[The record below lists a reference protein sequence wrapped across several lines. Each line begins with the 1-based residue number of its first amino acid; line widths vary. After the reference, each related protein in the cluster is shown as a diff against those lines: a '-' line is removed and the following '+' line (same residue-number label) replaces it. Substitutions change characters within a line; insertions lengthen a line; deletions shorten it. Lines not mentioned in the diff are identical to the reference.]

1 MFVIRISCL
10 EFEIYFLLIR
20 IFHIILIFET
30 LIPQSKIDEIIY
42 VANIE
47 QVIGDYVRLKKRGAN
62 LTGLCPFHNEKS
74 PSFSV
79 STSKGIFKC
88 FGCGK
93 AGNVV
98 NFIMEHDSLGYIP
111 ALKFLAEKFNV
122 EWPQQEYVNVDE
134 EKKQRDEKES
144 LQILNNWAN
153 DYFQNILWENETGK
167 AIGLSYF
174 EERGFRHDIIK
185 KFNLGFSL
193 DSWQAFFD
201 SAIASQFNEELLF
214 SSGLVKHKEDGK
226 KYDAYRGRVI
236 FPIHNLNGKV
246 IAFAGRYLKKEP
258 NSPKYVNSPET
269 ILYHKS
275 NELYGLN
282 YAKTEIRK
290 QDAVFLVEGYTDV
303 ISMHQSGVE
312 NVVASSGTSLTEGQ
326 IRLIKRFTENVTVLF
341 DGDAAGIKASIRG
354 IDMLLEQ
361 GLNVR
366 VLTFPDGDDPD
377 SYSQK
382 VGSDAFKEYLETQ
395 KQDFIFYKAN
405 LLLKDAG
412 NDPIKKATVT
422 RDIVESISKIPD
434 NIKRTVFISE
444 CARLMNIDEQVLIVE
459 LNKTRKQFLTE
470 KEKEY
475 INNDVFEPTEKTH
488 SEQLQEILN
497 DGTIFDEQER
507 DLIRLIINYAD
518 KPIDENETAASYL
531 LKQILEKEI
540 EIENP
545 IVSLIL
551 EETYTVLQNGN
562 GVEGKFFINHQN
574 PLITALTADI
584 LAREYTISP
593 LWEKK
598 SAVNINAFFKDIKG
612 DIDSAVLHLQIKYIN
627 KLIQKNQKELTVELS
642 EEDFIIH
649 QHIHIDLVNQRNLL
663 SKKIGT
669 VIVK

>member
-1 MFVIRISCL
+1 
-10 EFEIYFLLIR
+10 
-20 IFHIILIFET
+20 
-30 LIPQSKIDEIIY
+30 LIPQVKIDEIINA
-42 VANIE
+42 ANIE
-47 QVIGDYVRLKKRGAN
+47 QVIGDYVRLKRRGAN
-62 LTGLCPFHNEKS
+62 LSGLCPFHNEKS

-79 STSKGIFKC
+79 SPAKGIYKC

-111 ALKFLAEKFNV
+111 ALKFLADKFNI
-122 EWPQQEYVNVDE
+122 EWPQQEFVNVDE

-144 LQILNNWAN
+144 LQILNIWAN
-153 DYFQNILWENETGK
+153 EYFQQILWENETGQ

-174 EERGFRHDIIK
+174 EERGFRNDTIK

-193 DSWQAFFD
+193 DSWQALYD
-201 SAIASQFNEELLF
+201 KAIANQFKEDLLF

-226 KYDAYRGRVI
+226 KFDAYRGRVI
-236 FPIHNLNGKV
+236 FPIHNINGKV

-269 ILYHKS
+269 LLYHKS
-275 NELYGLN
+275 NELYGLY
-282 YAKTEIRK
+282 YAKTAIRQ
-290 QDAVFLVEGYTDV
+290 QDSVYLVEGYTDV

-382 VGSDAFKEYLETQ
+382 VGSDEFKTYLET
-395 KQDFIFYKAN
+395 KRQDFIVFKVN
-405 LLLKDAG
+405 LLLSDSG
-412 NDPIKKATVT
+412 NDPIKKAEVT

-434 NIKRTVFISE
+434 SIKRTVFIAE
-444 CARLMNIDEQVLIVE
+444 CARLLKVDEQVLVME
-459 LNKTRKQFLTE
+459 LNKLRKQFLNE
-470 KEKEY
+470 KEKQQ
-475 INNDVFEPTEKTH
+475 INELPNSGISEKKFQ
-488 SEQLQEILN
+488 EDLQETLDN
-497 DGTIFDEQER
+497 SLVFDAQEL
-507 DLIRLIINYAD
+507 DLIRIVINYSD
-518 KPIDENETAASYL
+518 KELEESKTALHYL
-531 LKQILEKEI
+531 LDELVAKEI
-540 EIENP
+540 TIEHP
-545 IVSLIL
+545 IVKLIL
-551 EETYTVLQNGN
+551 EEAYMLSQNGQILQ
-562 GVEGKFFINHQN
+562 GSYFINHQN
-574 PLITALTADI
+574 PLVTALAADVI
-584 LAREYTISP
+584 SKEYAISP

-598 SAVNINAFFKDIKG
+598 AEVNLSAFFKNVKY
-612 DIDSAVLHLQIKYIN
+612 DIDTVLLHLHIKYID
-627 KLIQKNQKELTVELS
+627 KLMKQNMKILESEQSEIELEL
-642 EEDFIIH
+642 H
-649 QHIHIDLVNQRNLL
+649 QHIHIDLMKQRTELT
-663 SKKIGT
+663 KKIGA

>member
-1 MFVIRISCL
+1 M
-10 EFEIYFLLIR
+10 
-20 IFHIILIFET
+20 
-30 LIPQSKIDEIIY
+30 IPQAKIDEIIY
-42 VANIE
+42 AANIE
-47 QVIGDYVRLKKRGAN
+47 QVIGDYVRLKRRGSN
-62 LTGLCPFHNEKS
+62 LTGLCPFHTEKS

-79 STSKGIFKC
+79 SPAKGIFKC

-98 NFIMEHDSLGYIP
+98 NFIMEHDSLGYVP

-153 DYFQNILWENETGK
+153 DYFQDILLNNEIGQ

-174 EERGFRHDIIK
+174 ENRGFRNDTIK
-185 KFNLGFSL
+185 KFNLGYSL
-193 DSWQAFFD
+193 DSWSAFFD
-201 SAIASQFNEELLF
+201 KAIANQFSEDLLF

-226 KYDAYRGRVI
+226 KFDAYRGRVI

-269 ILYHKS
+269 LLYHKS
-275 NELYGLN
+275 NELYGLYYGKN
-282 YAKTEIRK
+282 EIRK
-290 QDAVFLVEGYTDV
+290 QDAVYLVEGYTDV

-382 VGSDAFKEYLETQ
+382 VGSDAFKNYLETQ
-395 KQDFIFYKAN
+395 RQDFIAFKVN
-405 LLLKDAG
+405 LLLADAG
-412 NDPIKKATVT
+412 NDPIKKANVT
-422 RDIVESISKIPD
+422 REIVESISKIPD
-434 NIKRTVFISE
+434 SIKRSIFVSE
-444 CARLMNIDEQVLIVE
+444 CARLMSIDEQILIVE
-459 LNKTRKQFLTE
+459 LNKLRKQFLTD

-475 INNDVFEPTEKTH
+475 INNDAFEGFVPPDKSH
-488 SEQLQEILN
+488 DEQFQELLSDTI
-497 DGTIFDEQER
+497 IFDDQER
-507 DLIRLIINYAD
+507 DLIRIIINFSD
-518 KPIDENETAASYL
+518 KLIDETETAASYL
-531 LKQILEKEI
+531 LKQLLEKEI
-540 EIENP
+540 EIDNP
-545 IVSLIL
+545 IVTLIL
-551 EETYTVLQNGN
+551 EESYTVLQSGN
-562 GVEGKFFINHQN
+562 TLDGKFFINHQN
-574 PLITALTADI
+574 PLITKLAADL
-584 LAREYTISP
+584 LAKEYTLSP

-598 SAVNINAFFKDIKG
+598 ASVNLESFFKDIKG
-612 DIDSAVLHLQIKYIN
+612 DIDSTILHLHIKYIN
-627 KLIQKNQKELTVELS
+627 KLIVKNQQLLTPILS
-642 EEDFIIH
+642 EEDFEIH
-649 QHIHIDLVNQRNLL
+649 QHIHMDLIKQRNVLT
-663 SKKIGT
+663 KKIGT

>member
-1 MFVIRISCL
+1 M
-10 EFEIYFLLIR
+10 
-20 IFHIILIFET
+20 
-30 LIPQSKIDEIIY
+30 IPQNKIDEIINA
-42 VANIE
+42 ANIE
-47 QVIGDYVRLKKRGAN
+47 QVIGDYVRLKRKGAN
-62 LTGLCPFHNEKS
+62 LSGLCPFHNEKS

-79 STSKGIFKC
+79 SPAKGIYKC

-111 ALKFLAEKFNV
+111 ALKFLADKFNI
-122 EWPQQEYVNVDE
+122 EWPQQEFVNVDE

-153 DYFQNILWENETGK
+153 EYFQKILWENEIGQ

-193 DSWQAFFD
+193 DSWQALYD
-201 SAIASQFNEELLF
+201 DAITNQFKEELLF
-214 SSGLVKHKEDGK
+214 SSGLVKHREDGK
-226 KYDAYRGRVI
+226 KYDAYRGRAI
-236 FPIHNLNGKV
+236 FPIHNINGKV

-269 ILYHKS
+269 LLYHKS

-282 YAKTEIRK
+282 YAKNVIRQ
-290 QDAVFLVEGYTDV
+290 QDSVYLVEGYTDV

-382 VGSDAFKEYLETQ
+382 VGSDEFKNYLET
-395 KQDFIFYKAN
+395 KRQDFIVFKVN
-405 LLLKDAG
+405 LLLSAAG
-412 NDPIKKATVT
+412 NDPIQKASVT

-434 NIKRTVFISE
+434 SIKRSVFVSE
-444 CARLMNIDEQVLIVE
+444 CSRLLQVDEQVLIVE
-459 LNKTRKQFLTE
+459 LNKLRKQFLSD
-470 KEKEY
+470 KDRQY
-475 INNDVFEPTEKTH
+475 ISEFPEPSANNENSYQQD
-488 SEQLQEILN
+488 LQETLN
-497 DGTIFDEQER
+497 DATVFDSQEQ
-507 DLIRLIINYAD
+507 DLIRILINYAD
-518 KPIDENETAASYL
+518 RIIDENKTAATYL
-531 LKQILEKEI
+531 LEQLVAKEI
-540 EIENP
+540 AIEHP
-545 IVSLIL
+545 VVKLIL
-551 EETYTVLQNGN
+551 EETYQALLQGE
-562 GVEGKFFINHQN
+562 VISSSYFTHHQN
-574 PLITALTADI
+574 PLITALTASVI
-584 LAREYTISP
+584 SREYVISP
-593 LWEKK
+593 NWEKK
-598 SAVNINAFFKDIKG
+598 AEVNMSSFFKNIKQ
-612 DIDSAVLHLQIKYIN
+612 DIDTAILHLHIKYIDRLMKQN
-627 KLIQKNQKELTVELS
+627 MKVLESIENEEEEQLHLHLHMDLMKQRTELT
-642 EEDFIIH
+642 
-649 QHIHIDLVNQRNLL
+649 
-663 SKKIGT
+663 KKIGA

>member
-1 MFVIRISCL
+1 M
-10 EFEIYFLLIR
+10 
-20 IFHIILIFET
+20 
-30 LIPQSKIDEIIY
+30 IPQNKIDEIINA
-42 VANIE
+42 ANIE
-47 QVIGDYVRLKKRGAN
+47 QVIGDYVRLKRKGAN
-62 LTGLCPFHNEKS
+62 LSGLCPFHNEKS

-79 STSKGIFKC
+79 SPAKGIYKC

-111 ALKFLAEKFNV
+111 ALKFLADKFNI
-122 EWPQQEYVNVDE
+122 EWPQQEFVNVDE
-134 EKKQRDEKES
+134 EKKQRDGKES

-153 DYFQNILWENETGK
+153 EYFQKILWENETGQ

-193 DSWQAFFD
+193 DSWQALYD
-201 SAIASQFNEELLF
+201 DAIANQFKEELLF
-214 SSGLVKHKEDGK
+214 SSGLVKHREDGK

-236 FPIHNLNGKV
+236 FPIHNINGKV

-269 ILYHKS
+269 LLYHKS

-282 YAKTEIRK
+282 YAKNVIRQ
-290 QDAVFLVEGYTDV
+290 QDSVYLVEGYTDV

-382 VGSDAFKEYLETQ
+382 VGSDEFKVYLET
-395 KQDFIFYKAN
+395 KRQDFIVFKVN
-405 LLLKDAG
+405 LLLSAAG
-412 NDPIKKATVT
+412 NDPIQKASVT

-434 NIKRTVFISE
+434 SIKRSVFVSE
-444 CARLMNIDEQVLIVE
+444 CSRLLQVDEQVLIVE
-459 LNKTRKQFLTE
+459 LNKLRKQFLSD
-470 KEKEY
+470 KDRQY
-475 INNDVFEPTEKTH
+475 ISELPEQSTNNESSYQND
-488 SEQLQEILN
+488 LQETL
-497 DGTIFDEQER
+497 DDATIFDSLEQ
-507 DLIRLIINYAD
+507 DLIRILVNYAD
-518 KPIDENETAASYL
+518 RTLEDNKTAAAYL
-531 LKQILEKEI
+531 LEELVTKEI
-540 EIENP
+540 AIEHP
-545 IVSLIL
+545 IVKLIL
-551 EETYTVLQNGN
+551 EETYLALQQGEVVS
-562 GVEGKFFINHQN
+562 GSYFTNHQN
-574 PLITALTADI
+574 PLITALTASVI
-584 LAREYTISP
+584 SKEYIISP
-593 LWEKK
+593 NWEKK
-598 SAVNINAFFKDIKG
+598 AEVNMSLFFKNIKQ
-612 DIDSAVLHLQIKYIN
+612 DIDTAILHLHIKYIDRLMKQN
-627 KLIQKNQKELTVELS
+627 MKVLESIGNEEEEQLHQHLHMDLMKQRTELT
-642 EEDFIIH
+642 
-649 QHIHIDLVNQRNLL
+649 
-663 SKKIGT
+663 KKIGA

>member
-1 MFVIRISCL
+1 M
-10 EFEIYFLLIR
+10 
-20 IFHIILIFET
+20 
-30 LIPQSKIDEIIY
+30 IPQAKIDEIIY
-42 VANIE
+42 AANIE
-47 QVIGDYVRLKKRGAN
+47 QVIGDYVRLKRRGSN
-62 LTGLCPFHNEKS
+62 LTGLCPFHAEKS

-79 STSKGIFKC
+79 SPAKGIFKC

-153 DYFQNILWENETGK
+153 DYFQDILLNNEIGQ

-174 EERGFRHDIIK
+174 ENRGFRNDTIK
-185 KFNLGFSL
+185 KFNLGYSL
-193 DSWQAFFD
+193 DSWSAFFD
-201 SAIASQFNEELLF
+201 KAVANQFSEELLF

-226 KYDAYRGRVI
+226 KFDAYRGRVI

-269 ILYHKS
+269 LLYHKS
-275 NELYGLN
+275 NELYGLYFGKN
-282 YAKTEIRK
+282 EIRK
-290 QDAVFLVEGYTDV
+290 QDAVYLVEGYTDV

-382 VGSDAFKEYLETQ
+382 VGSDAFKNYLETQ
-395 KQDFIFYKAN
+395 RQDFIAFKVN
-405 LLLKDAG
+405 LLLADAG
-412 NDPIKKATVT
+412 NDPIKKAELTKSLA
-422 RDIVESISKIPD
+422 ESLSKIPD
-434 NIKRTVFISE
+434 NTKRSE
-444 CARLMNIDEQVLIVE
+444 YVSKSSRILGIDEGGFITLVNNL
-459 LNKTRKQFLTE
+459 RFQFLNEFE
-470 KEKEY
+470 KRVIDNTS
-475 INNDVFEPTEKTH
+475 INEVESKTPN
-488 SEQLQEILN
+488 SDDNKSFLESLIK
-497 DGTIFDEQER
+497 FDDQER
-507 DLIRLIINYAD
+507 DLIRLIINFAD
-518 KPIDENETAASYL
+518 KKIDETETESETAASYL
-531 LKQILEKEI
+531 LKQLLEKEI
-540 EIENP
+540 EIDHP
-545 IVSLIL
+545 IVTLIL
-551 EETYTVLQNGN
+551 EESYTVLQSGN
-562 GVEGKFFINHQN
+562 TLDGKFFINHQN
-574 PLITALTADI
+574 PLITALAADLLAKEYI
-584 LAREYTISP
+584 LSP

-598 SAVNINAFFKDIKG
+598 ASVNLESFFKDIKG
-612 DIDSAVLHLQIKYIN
+612 DIDSAILHLHIKYIN
-627 KLIQKNQKELTVELS
+627 KLIVKNQQLLTPNLS
-642 EEDFIIH
+642 ETDFEIH
-649 QHIHIDLVNQRNLL
+649 QHIHMDLIKQRNLL
-663 SKKIGT
+663 TKKIGT

>member
-1 MFVIRISCL
+1 M
-10 EFEIYFLLIR
+10 
-20 IFHIILIFET
+20 
-30 LIPQSKIDEIIY
+30 IPQNKIDEIIN
-42 VANIE
+42 AASIE
-47 QVIGDYVRLKKRGAN
+47 QVIGDYVRLKRKGAN
-62 LTGLCPFHNEKS
+62 LSGLCPFHNEKS

-79 STSKGIFKC
+79 SPAKGIYKC

-111 ALKFLAEKFNV
+111 ALKFLADKFNI
-122 EWPQQEYVNVDE
+122 EWPQQEFVNIDE

-153 DYFQNILWENETGK
+153 EYFQKILWETETGQ

-193 DSWQAFFD
+193 DSWQALYD
-201 SAIASQFNEELLF
+201 DAINNQFKEELLF
-214 SSGLVKHKEDGK
+214 SSGLVKHREDGK

-236 FPIHNLNGKV
+236 FPIHNINGKV

-269 ILYHKS
+269 LLYHKS

-282 YAKTEIRK
+282 YAKNVIRQ
-290 QDAVFLVEGYTDV
+290 QDSVYLVEGYTDV

-382 VGSDAFKEYLETQ
+382 VGSDEFKTYLETQ
-395 KQDFIFYKAN
+395 RQDFIVFKVN
-405 LLLKDAG
+405 LLLSAAG
-412 NDPIKKATVT
+412 NDPIQKASVT

-434 NIKRTVFISE
+434 SIKRSVFVSE
-444 CARLMNIDEQVLIVE
+444 CSRLLQVDEQVLIVE
-459 LNKTRKQFLTE
+459 LNKLRKQFLSD
-470 KEKEY
+470 KDRQY
-475 INNDVFEPTEKTH
+475 ISELPEPSANNEGSYQED
-488 SEQLQEILN
+488 LQEVL
-497 DGTIFDEQER
+497 DDATVFDSQEQ
-507 DLIRLIINYAD
+507 DLIRILVNYAD
-518 KPIDENETAASYL
+518 RTVDENKTAAAYL
-531 LKQILEKEI
+531 LEQLVAKEI
-540 EIENP
+540 AIEHP
-545 IVSLIL
+545 VVKLIL
-551 EETYTVLQNGN
+551 EETYNALQNN
-562 GVEGKFFINHQN
+562 EIVSSSFFTHHQN
-574 PLITALTADI
+574 PLITALTASVI
-584 LAREYTISP
+584 SREYVISP
-593 LWEKK
+593 NWEKK
-598 SAVNINAFFKDIKG
+598 AEVNMNSFFKNVKQ
-612 DIDSAVLHLQIKYIN
+612 DIDTAILHLHIKYIDRLMKQN
-627 KLIQKNQKELTVELS
+627 MKVLESITNEEEEQLHQHLHMDLMKQRTELT
-642 EEDFIIH
+642 
-649 QHIHIDLVNQRNLL
+649 
-663 SKKIGT
+663 KKIGA

>member
-1 MFVIRISCL
+1 
-10 EFEIYFLLIR
+10 
-20 IFHIILIFET
+20 
-30 LIPQSKIDEIIY
+30 LIPQAKIDEIINA
-42 VANIE
+42 ANIE
-47 QVIGDYVRLKKRGAN
+47 QVIGDYVRLKRRGAN
-62 LTGLCPFHNEKS
+62 LSGLCPFHNEKS

-79 STSKGIFKC
+79 SPAKGIYKC

-111 ALKFLAEKFNV
+111 ALKFLADKFNV
-122 EWPQQEYVNVDE
+122 EWPQQEFVNVDE

-144 LQILNNWAN
+144 LQILNIWAN
-153 DYFQNILWENETGK
+153 EYFQQILWENETGQ

-193 DSWQAFFD
+193 DSWQALYD
-201 SAIASQFNEELLF
+201 AAIANQFKEELLF

-226 KYDAYRGRVI
+226 KFDAYRGRVI
-236 FPIHNLNGKV
+236 FPIHNINGKV

-269 ILYHKS
+269 LLYHKS
-275 NELYGLN
+275 NELYGLY
-282 YAKTEIRK
+282 YAKTAIRQ
-290 QDAVFLVEGYTDV
+290 QDSVYLVEGYTDV

-382 VGSDAFKEYLETQ
+382 VGSDEFKTYLET
-395 KQDFIFYKAN
+395 KRQDFIVFKVN
-405 LLLKDAG
+405 LLLSDSG
-412 NDPIKKATVT
+412 NDPIKKAEVT

-434 NIKRTVFISE
+434 GIKRTVFIAE
-444 CARLMNIDEQVLIVE
+444 CARLLKVDEQVLVME
-459 LNKTRKQFLTE
+459 LNKLRKQFLNE
-470 KEKEY
+470 KEKQQ
-475 INNDVFEPTEKTH
+475 INELPNSGISEKTFQ
-488 SEQLQEILN
+488 EDLQETLDN
-497 DGTIFDEQER
+497 SLVFDAQEL
-507 DLIRLIINYAD
+507 DLIRIVINYSD
-518 KPIDENETAASYL
+518 KELEDSKTALHYL
-531 LKQILEKEI
+531 LNELVAKEI
-540 EIENP
+540 TIEHP
-545 IVSLIL
+545 IVKLVL
-551 EETYTVLQNGN
+551 EEAYMLSQNGQIVN
-562 GVEGKFFINHQN
+562 GSYFINHQN
-574 PLITALTADI
+574 PLVTALAADVI
-584 LAREYTISP
+584 SKEYAISP

-598 SAVNINAFFKDIKG
+598 AEVNLSAFFKNVKY
-612 DIDSAVLHLQIKYIN
+612 DIDTVLLHLHIKYID
-627 KLIQKNQKELTVELS
+627 KLMKQNMKILESEQSEIELEL
-642 EEDFIIH
+642 H
-649 QHIHIDLVNQRNLL
+649 QHIHIDLMKQRTELT
-663 SKKIGT
+663 KKIGA

>member
-1 MFVIRISCL
+1 
-10 EFEIYFLLIR
+10 
-20 IFHIILIFET
+20 
-30 LIPQSKIDEIIY
+30 LIPQAKIDEIIQA
-42 VANIE
+42 ANIE
-47 QVIGDYVRLKKRGAN
+47 QVIGDYVRLKRRGAN
-62 LTGLCPFHNEKS
+62 LTGLCPFHSEKS

-79 STSKGIFKC
+79 SPAKGIFKC

-111 ALKFLAEKFNV
+111 ALKNLAEKFNV
-122 EWPQQEYVNVDE
+122 EWPQQEFVNVDE
-134 EKKQRDEKES
+134 ERKQRDEKES

-153 DYFQNILWENETGK
+153 DYFQDILWQNETGQ
-167 AIGLSYF
+167 AVGLSYF
-174 EERGFRHDIIK
+174 ENRGFRHDTIK

-193 DSWQAFFD
+193 DSWSAFFD
-201 SAIASQFNEELLF
+201 KAVANQFSEELLF

-226 KYDAYRGRVI
+226 KFDAYRGRVI

-258 NSPKYVNSPET
+258 NSPKYVNSPDT

-275 NELYGLN
+275 HELYGL
-282 YAKTEIRK
+282 YFAKNEIRK
-290 QDAVFLVEGYTDV
+290 QDSVYLVEGYTDV

-382 VGSDAFKEYLETQ
+382 VGSDAFKEYLET
-395 KQDFIFYKAN
+395 KRQDFIVFKVN
-405 LLLKDAG
+405 LLLNDAG

-434 NIKRTVFISE
+434 SIKRSVFVNE
-444 CARLMNIDEQVLIVE
+444 CARLMSIDEQVLLVE
-459 LNKTRKQFLTE
+459 LNKLRKQFLTDKDRE
-470 KEKEY
+470 QQQQQRNAESQDSFEG
-475 INNDVFEPTEKTH
+475 FEPIP
-488 SEQLQEILN
+488 EQGYADDLQDTLN
-497 DGTIFDEQER
+497 DSSIFDEQER
-507 DLIRLIINYAD
+507 DLIRLIINFAN
-518 KPIDENETAASYL
+518 KTVNETETAASYL
-531 LKQILEKEI
+531 LRQLIEKEI
-540 EIENP
+540 EIDHP
-545 IVSLIL
+545 IVTLIL
-551 EETYTVLQNGN
+551 DETYQVIERGEI
-562 GVEGKFFINHQN
+562 VDDKFFTNHQN
-574 PLITALTADI
+574 PLITALAADM
-584 LAREYTISP
+584 LAREYILSP
-593 LWEKK
+593 NWEKK
-598 SAVNINAFFKDIKG
+598 AAVKMDSFFKDTKA
-612 DIDSAVLHLQIKYIN
+612 DIDSAILHLQIKYIN
-627 KLIQKNQKELTVELS
+627 KLIVKNQKELKPELT
-642 EEDFIIH
+642 EEDFELH
-649 QHIHIDLVNQRNLL
+649 QRVHMDLTKKRNELT
-663 SKKIGT
+663 KKIGT

>member
-1 MFVIRISCL
+1 M
-10 EFEIYFLLIR
+10 
-20 IFHIILIFET
+20 
-30 LIPQSKIDEIIY
+30 IPQAKIDEIIQA
-42 VANIE
+42 ANIE
-47 QVIGDYVRLKKRGAN
+47 QVIGDYVRLKRRGAN
-62 LTGLCPFHNEKS
+62 LTGLCPFHSEKS

-79 STSKGIFKC
+79 SPAKGIFKC

-98 NFIMEHDSLGYIP
+98 NFVMEHDSLGYIP
-111 ALKFLAEKFNV
+111 ALKHLAEKFNV
-122 EWPQQEYVNVDE
+122 EWPQQEFVNVDE
-134 EKKQRDEKES
+134 ERKQRDEKES

-153 DYFQNILWENETGK
+153 DYFQDVLWQNETGQ
-167 AIGLSYF
+167 AVGLSYF
-174 EERGFRHDIIK
+174 ENRGFRHDTIK

-193 DSWQAFFD
+193 DSWSAFFD
-201 SAIASQFNEELLF
+201 KAVANQFSEELLF

-226 KYDAYRGRVI
+226 KFDAYRGRVI

-275 NELYGLN
+275 NELYGL
-282 YAKTEIRK
+282 YFAKNEIRK
-290 QDAVFLVEGYTDV
+290 QDSVYLVEGYTDV

-395 KQDFIFYKAN
+395 RQDFIVFKVN
-405 LLLKDAG
+405 LLLNDAG

-434 NIKRTVFISE
+434 SIKRSVFVNE
-444 CARLMNIDEQVLIVE
+444 CARLMSIDEQVLLVE
-459 LNKTRKQFLTE
+459 LNKLRKQFLTDKDRE
-470 KEKEY
+470 QQQQQRNAESQDSFEG
-475 INNDVFEPTEKTH
+475 FEPIP
-488 SEQLQEILN
+488 EQGYADDLQDTLN
-497 DGTIFDEQER
+497 DSSIFDEQER
-507 DLIRLIINYAD
+507 DLIRLIINFAN
-518 KPIDENETAASYL
+518 KTVNETETAASYL
-531 LKQILEKEI
+531 LRQLIEKEI
-540 EIENP
+540 EIDHP
-545 IVSLIL
+545 IVTLIL
-551 EETYTVLQNGN
+551 DETYQVIERGEI
-562 GVEGKFFINHQN
+562 VDDKFFTNHQN
-574 PLITALTADI
+574 PLITALAADM
-584 LAREYTISP
+584 LAREYILSP
-593 LWEKK
+593 NWEKRA
-598 SAVNINAFFKDIKG
+598 AVKMDSFFKDTKG
-612 DIDSAVLHLQIKYIN
+612 DIDSAILHLQIKYIN
-627 KLIQKNQKELTVELS
+627 KLIVKNQKELKPELT
-642 EEDFIIH
+642 EEDFELH
-649 QHIHIDLVNQRNLL
+649 QRVHMDLTKKRNELT
-663 SKKIGT
+663 KKIGT

>member
-1 MFVIRISCL
+1 M
-10 EFEIYFLLIR
+10 
-20 IFHIILIFET
+20 
-30 LIPQSKIDEIIY
+30 IPQAKIDEIIY
-42 VANIE
+42 AANIE
-47 QVIGDYVRLKKRGAN
+47 QVIGDYVRLKRRGSN
-62 LTGLCPFHNEKS
+62 LTGLCPFHAEKS

-79 STSKGIFKC
+79 SPAKGIFKC

-98 NFIMEHDSLGYIP
+98 NFIMEHDSLGYVP

-122 EWPQQEYVNVDE
+122 EWPQQEFVNVDE

-153 DYFQNILWENETGK
+153 DYFQDILLNNEIGQ

-174 EERGFRHDIIK
+174 ENRGFRNDTIK
-185 KFNLGFSL
+185 KFNLGYSL
-193 DSWQAFFD
+193 DSWSAFFD
-201 SAIASQFNEELLF
+201 KAIANQFSEELLF

-226 KYDAYRGRVI
+226 KFDAYRGRVI

-269 ILYHKS
+269 LLYHKS
-275 NELYGLN
+275 NELYGLYYGKN
-282 YAKTEIRK
+282 EIRK
-290 QDAVFLVEGYTDV
+290 QDAVYLVEGYTDV

-382 VGSDAFKEYLETQ
+382 VGSDAFKNYLETQ
-395 KQDFIFYKAN
+395 RQDFIAFKVN
-405 LLLKDAG
+405 LLLADAG
-412 NDPIKKATVT
+412 NDPIKKANVT
-422 RDIVESISKIPD
+422 REIVESISKIPD
-434 NIKRTVFISE
+434 SIKRSVFISE
-444 CARLMNIDEQVLIVE
+444 CARLMSIDEQILIVE
-459 LNKTRKQFLTE
+459 LNKLRKQFLTD

-475 INNDVFEPTEKTH
+475 ISNDAFEGFVPPEK
-488 SEQLQEILN
+488 SNGEQLKELLSDSIL
-497 DGTIFDEQER
+497 FDDQER
-507 DLIRLIINYAD
+507 DLIRIIINFAD
-518 KPIDENETAASYL
+518 KKIDETESETAASYL

-540 EIENP
+540 EIDNP
-545 IVSLIL
+545 IVTLIL
-551 EETYTVLQNGN
+551 EESYTVLQSGN
-562 GVEGKFFINHQN
+562 TLDGKFFINHQN
-574 PLITALTADI
+574 PLITTLAADL
-584 LAREYTISP
+584 LAKEYTLSP

-598 SAVNINAFFKDIKG
+598 ASVNLDSFFKDIKG
-612 DIDSAVLHLQIKYIN
+612 DIDSAILHLHIKYIN
-627 KLIQKNQKELTVELS
+627 KLIVKNQQLLTPHLS
-642 EEDFIIH
+642 EEDFEIH
-649 QHIHIDLVNQRNLL
+649 QHIHMDLIKQRNELT
-663 SKKIGT
+663 KKIGT

>member
-1 MFVIRISCL
+1 M
-10 EFEIYFLLIR
+10 
-20 IFHIILIFET
+20 
-30 LIPQSKIDEIIY
+30 IPQNKIDEIINA
-42 VANIE
+42 ANIE
-47 QVIGDYVRLKKRGAN
+47 QVIGDYVRLKRKGAN
-62 LTGLCPFHNEKS
+62 LSGLCPFHNEKS

-79 STSKGIFKC
+79 SPAKGIYKC

-111 ALKFLAEKFNV
+111 ALKFLADKFNI
-122 EWPQQEYVNVDE
+122 EWPQQEFVNVDE

-153 DYFQNILWENETGK
+153 EYFQKILWENETGQ

-193 DSWQAFFD
+193 DSWQALYD
-201 SAIASQFNEELLF
+201 DAIANQFKEELLF
-214 SSGLVKHKEDGK
+214 SSGLVKHREDGK

-236 FPIHNLNGKV
+236 FPIHNINGKV

-269 ILYHKS
+269 LLYHKS

-282 YAKTEIRK
+282 YAKNVIRQ
-290 QDAVFLVEGYTDV
+290 QDSVYLVEGYTDV

-382 VGSDAFKEYLETQ
+382 VGSDEFKVYLET
-395 KQDFIFYKAN
+395 KRQDFIVFKVN
-405 LLLKDAG
+405 LLLSAAG
-412 NDPIKKATVT
+412 NDPIQKASVT

-434 NIKRTVFISE
+434 SIKRSVFVSE
-444 CARLMNIDEQVLIVE
+444 CSRLLQVDEQVLIVE
-459 LNKTRKQFLTE
+459 LNKLRKQFLSD
-470 KEKEY
+470 KDRQY
-475 INNDVFEPTEKTH
+475 ISELPEQSTNNESSYQND
-488 SEQLQEILN
+488 LQETL
-497 DGTIFDEQER
+497 DDATIFDSQEQ
-507 DLIRLIINYAD
+507 DLIRILVNYAD
-518 KPIDENETAASYL
+518 RTLEDNKTAAAYL
-531 LKQILEKEI
+531 LEELVTKEI
-540 EIENP
+540 AIEHP
-545 IVSLIL
+545 IVKLIL
-551 EETYTVLQNGN
+551 EETYLALQQGEVVS
-562 GVEGKFFINHQN
+562 GSYFTNHQN
-574 PLITALTADI
+574 PLITALTASVI
-584 LAREYTISP
+584 SKEYVISP
-593 LWEKK
+593 NWEKK
-598 SAVNINAFFKDIKG
+598 AEVNMSLFFKNIKQ
-612 DIDSAVLHLQIKYIN
+612 DIDTAILHLHIKYIDRLMKQN
-627 KLIQKNQKELTVELS
+627 MKVLESIGNEEEEQLHQHLHMDLMKQRTELT
-642 EEDFIIH
+642 
-649 QHIHIDLVNQRNLL
+649 
-663 SKKIGT
+663 KKIGA